1 MSRFLPSP
9 TLRYIASRVGQ
20 GLVVILAAVVLSFV
34 LTVLSGNPA
43 RLQASPFAS
52 PAQVRQLAHA
62 EGYDKPVPTRLLTY
76 VEHVAHG
83 DFGHSYRRGE
93 AALPL
98 ALQALPYTVMLV
110 GAALLLGLL
119 IAVPIVLRSALRA
132 GTRSESTV
140 RHVALLGQGVP
151 EFWLGILLVL
161 VFSVK
166 LGWLPS
172 FGYGGVESMVLPTVT
187 LAVLLI
193 PALIRILG
201 GQLATAMES
210 DYIIAQRV
218 KGLRERT
225 VVLRHGARNALPGAV
240 TYLALQIGYLMAGT
254 IVIEAVFQWPGL
266 GSLLLDSVN
275 SRDITIVQA
284 IVVVIATIYV
294 ALNLLA
300 DLLVLWLDPRV
311 TTRSA

>member
-1 MSRFLPSP
+1 MSRFLSSP

-20 GLVVILAAVVLSFV
+20 GLVVIFAAVVLSFV

-43 RLQASPFAS
+43 RLQAGALAS
-52 PAQVRQLAHA
+52 PADVREIAHA
-62 EGYDKPVPTRLLTY
+62 NGYDRPVFTRLAIYLG
-76 VEHVAHG
+76 HVAHG
-83 DFGHSYRRGE
+83 DFGHSYRGGG

-98 ALQALPYTVMLV
+98 ALEALPYTIMLV

-119 IAVPIVLRSALRA
+119 IAIPIVLRSALRA

-166 LGWLPS
+166 LNWLPS
-172 FGYGGVESMVLPTVT
+172 FGFGGPESIVLPTVT
-187 LAVLLI
+187 LAIPLI

-210 DYIIAQRV
+210 DYIVAQRV

-225 VVLRHGARNALPGAV
+225 VVLRHGVRNALPGAV

-266 GSLLLDSVN
+266 GGLLLTSVS

-294 ALNLLA
+294 VLNLLA
-300 DLLVLWLDPRV
+300 DLVVLWLDPRV
-311 TTRSA
+311 TARSA